1 MPLRRFKRNVIL
13 KTLLFVTFQGMGKR
27 KYVQP
32 GQTQHTKSTRDLI
45 TWRGNE
51 STDPVSTYRA
61 HYPSSRPSSCVFGF
75 NETEPIHVRSN
86 HELRRRQLRASSAPP
101 SQRRTAPLLAWNE
114 PDEAQHGKPGVG
126 VRQPI
131 RESGGGFAS
140 STPFAQTAPAAV
152 RSQTPSQSFTV
163 SETIVPLSTT
173 WPPATQTLRS
183 RMLQAVITN
192 NREFMKKMLFA
203 GQHIYSF
210 CRESVLMALNEG
222 QVKICATSK
231 VNEPVL
237 RNSNVK
243 NEADE
248 NGAKNGRS
256 KTRTWK
262 SNCRRFISEIKRYHI
277 CRMFREIF

>member
-1 MPLRRFKRNVIL
+1 
-13 KTLLFVTFQGMGKR
+13 MGKR

-51 STDPVSTYRA
+51 SSDPVSTYRA

-86 HELRRRQLRASSAPP
+86 LELRRRQLRASSAPP

-114 PDEAQHGKPGVG
+114 PDEAHHGKPGVG

-140 STPFAQTAPAAV
+140 STPFAQTAPVAV
-152 RSQTPSQSFTV
+152 RSQTPSQSFTI

-173 WPPATQTLRS
+173 WLLAAQTLRS
-183 RMLQAVITN
+183 RMLQAMIAN

-203 GQHIYSF
+203 G
-210 CRESVLMALNEG
+210 
-222 QVKICATSK
+222 
-231 VNEPVL
+231 
-237 RNSNVK
+237 
-243 NEADE
+243 
-248 NGAKNGRS
+248 
-256 KTRTWK
+256 
-262 SNCRRFISEIKRYHI
+262 
-277 CRMFREIF
+277 

>member
-1 MPLRRFKRNVIL
+1 MTHVYESKDIRGTWFPSGFHGHFRSKSRSEFTIPYRHKAKPCPPQKFLNYATERSNRH
-13 KTLLFVTFQGMGKR
+13 LFSRHDNRHSHSDMGDLETYFGMGMGKR

-51 STDPVSTYRA
+51 SSDPVSTYRA

-86 HELRRRQLRASSAPP
+86 LELRRRQLRASSAPP

-114 PDEAQHGKPGVG
+114 PDEAHHGKPGVG

-152 RSQTPSQSFTV
+152 RSQTPSQSFTI

-173 WPPATQTLRS
+173 
-183 RMLQAVITN
+183 
-192 NREFMKKMLFA
+192 
-203 GQHIYSF
+203 
-210 CRESVLMALNEG
+210 
-222 QVKICATSK
+222 
-231 VNEPVL
+231 
-237 RNSNVK
+237 
-243 NEADE
+243 
-248 NGAKNGRS
+248 
-256 KTRTWK
+256 
-262 SNCRRFISEIKRYHI
+262 
-277 CRMFREIF
+277 